1 MAFGESR
8 LLIDGKLVEASNGAK
23 FDNINPATEEVIGV
37 TADATVDDAAAAA
50 VGARRAFEE
59 SSWATDPA
67 FRARCLRQV
76 QVAMRENQQE
86 FVDAL
91 TAEAGSPALL
101 ASFIQFTLPVDWL
114 DYWATMAE
122 TYPYERQLPVS
133 EVFGAKHRGV
143 EMREPVGV
151 VTAITPFNYPI
162 FVNLGKVGPALAA
175 GNAVILK
182 PSPETPWCAT
192 IMGRVVAEQ
201 TDIPPGIF
209 SVVASSRVDTAEALV
224 KHPDVDMVS
233 FTGSTVV
240 GRRIM
245 EACSERAKKCLL
257 ELGGKSAN
265 IILDDLA
272 DADLERAVAM
282 GGGWVC
288 THSGQ
293 GCAMYTR
300 LLLPRSR
307 YEGWVDIVKTYFE
320 GAQERVGDPAQAGV
334 LQGPQISARQRD
346 KVLSMI
352 DEGKRD
358 GARLLVGGGVPPH
371 LSRGYY
377 VQPTLFVDVEP
388 DAMVAQEEFFG
399 PVLVVIPYDDEE
411 DAVRIAN
418 NSIYGLSGSVWSADE
433 ERALRVARRIRTG
446 TVAINNSQ
454 WLDKGRSFGG
464 YKQSGV
470 GREFGVQGFEEYMET
485 KVVSLPGG

>member
-1 MAFGESR
+1 VGFGEQR
-8 LLIDGKLVEASNGAK
+8 LLIDGKLVDASDGGT
-23 FDNINPATEEVIGV
+23 FDNVNPATEEIIGV
-37 TADATVDDAAAAA
+37 TADATVDDARAAAA
-50 VGARRAFEE
+50 AARRAFEE
-59 SSWATDPA
+59 TSWATDPA
-67 FRARCLRQV
+67 FRARCLRQL
-76 QVAMRENQQE
+76 QTAMTENRQE

-91 TAEAGSPALL
+91 TAEAGSPVIL
-101 ASFIQFTLPVDWL
+101 ASFIQFNMPVEWL
-114 DYWATMAE
+114 DYWATLAE
-122 TYPYERQLPVS
+122 TYPYERELEQTEIL
-133 EVFGAKHRGV
+133 FGKHRGL

-151 VTAITPFNYPI
+151 VVAITPFNYPI

-175 GNAVILK
+175 GDAVILK

-192 IMGRVVAEQ
+192 IMGRLVAEQ

-224 KHPDVDMVS
+224 RDPDVDMVS

-240 GRRIM
+240 GRKIM

-265 IILDDLA
+265 IMLD
-272 DADLERAVAM
+272 DADLETALAAS
-282 GGGWVC
+282 GGWVC

-307 YEGWVDIVKTYFE
+307 YDEWLEVVKRYFE
-320 GAQERVGDPAQAGV
+320 EAQAKVGDPAQPGV
-334 LQGPQISARQRD
+334 LQGPQITARQRD

-352 DEGKRD
+352 EQGRRD
-358 GARLLVGGGVPPH
+358 GARLLAGGGVPEH
-371 LSRGYY
+371 LDRGFY
-377 VQPTLFVDVEP
+377 VQPTVFADVEP
-388 DAMVAQEEFFG
+388 DAMIAQDEFFG
-399 PVLVVIPYDDEE
+399 PVLVVIPYDDED

-418 NSIYGLSGSVWSADE
+418 NSIYGLSGAVWSADE

-446 TVAINNSQ
+446 TIAVNNSQ
-454 WLDKGRSFGG
+454 WLDKTRSFGG

>member
-1 MAFGESR
+1 VTVGEPR
-8 LLIDGKLVEASNGAK
+8 LLIDGKLVDAFDGGT
-23 FDNINPATEEVIGV
+23 FDNTNPATEEVIGV
-37 TADATVDDAAAAA
+37 TADATVEDARAA
-50 VGARRAFEE
+50 VAAARRAFEE
-59 SSWATDPA
+59 TTWAVDPA
-67 FRARCLRQV
+67 FRARCLRQL
-76 QVAMRENQQE
+76 QAAMTENRQE

-91 TAEAGSPALL
+91 TSEAGSPAIL
-101 ASFIQFTLPVDWL
+101 ASFIQFNMPVEWL
-114 DYWATMAE
+114 DYWAHLAE
-122 TYPYERQLPVS
+122 TYPYERELPQT
-133 EVFGAKHRGV
+133 EILFGTHRGI

-151 VTAITPFNYPI
+151 VVAITPFNYPI

-175 GNAVILK
+175 GNGVILK

-192 IMGRVVAEQ
+192 IMGRLVAEQ

-209 SVVASSRVDTAEALV
+209 SVVASSRVETAEALV
-224 KHPDVDMVS
+224 RDPDVDMVS

-240 GRRIM
+240 GRKIM

-265 IILDDLA
+265 IMLD
-272 DADLERAVAM
+272 DADLETALAAS
-282 GGGWVC
+282 GGWVC

-307 YEGWVDIVKTYFE
+307 YDEWVEIVKRYFE
-320 GAQERVGDPAQAGV
+320 DAQDKVGDPAQPGV

-352 DEGKRD
+352 EQGRRD
-358 GARLLVGGGVPPH
+358 GARLLVGGGKPQG
-371 LSRGYY
+371 LNKGFY
-377 VQPTLFVDVEP
+377 VEPTVFADVEP
-388 DAMVAQEEFFG
+388 DAMIAQEEFFG
-399 PVLVVIPYDDEE
+399 PVLVVIPYEDED

-418 NSIYGLSGSVWSADE
+418 NSIYGLSGAVWSADE

-446 TVAINNSQ
+446 TIAVNNSQ
-454 WLDKGRSFGG
+454 WLDKTRSFGG